1 MFFLFSSKS
10 SRRQM
15 TPQEHYKLSPDA
27 ASPNVTVVASF
38 AISNLSLQHSRR
50 SEGVDTGGIETPGQL
65 GTSPKIAPNPHHG
78 TSARPEIEYE
88 MEFMGTYV
96 SEWIT
101 SFYLIVAT
109 CFFSHSQ
116 LFKDEAERTN

>member
-78 TSARPEIEYE
+78 TSARPEIEFE
-88 MEFMGTYV
+88 MEFM
-96 SEWIT
+96 EELT
-101 SFYLIVAT
+101 SQNGLPHFT
-109 CFFSHSQ
+109 
-116 LFKDEAERTN
+116 